1 MSQEVFGN
9 FELDNDDYINSTLD
23 EKDVLVPIVLEQNDS
38 LFHEL
43 MDDVKEI
50 AKSSSCCS
58 NEMKSY
64 LKNELGRL
72 RSETIQHVK
81 NNFQPNKME
90 CDNDN
95 ICEQEDQ
102 EVSTTFC
109 SPFPQTDRRKQDV
122 RLKRYSEK

>member
-1 MSQEVFGN
+1 
-9 FELDNDDYINSTLD
+9 
-23 EKDVLVPIVLEQNDS
+23 
-38 LFHEL
+38 
-43 MDDVKEI
+43 
-50 AKSSSCCS
+50 
-58 NEMKSY
+58 MKSY

-109 SPFPQTDRRKQDV
+109 SPFSQTDRSKQDV
-122 RLKRYSEK
+122 RLKRYSENNHNPVPLYVIMLLVSILIFT